1 MNKSK
6 KLKILIVLGVVLIL
20 LLIVIILVVI
30 RSPKEEKTPVSVIP
44 SFRDDRQ
51 YNFSIATEEVEESVS
66 TLYTCGNPDVPEY
79 LRDFVL
85 SINPNL
91 EENYDNKLLTWS
103 DNNGKVLT
111 YNVDSTVLDVD
122 LSKYPEAIKVSN
134 IEEFISESLHD
145 SLQYYKLELKE
156 YGDTEI
162 YSGNRAV
169 DGKEVRT
176 SLGTS
181 DYFVI
186 EDGYLTSAR
195 ITLAEFVE
203 TNSVAPLITNTK
215 LLEQYLSNTEY
226 PKEIV
231 LDTTDLYTLSPENY
245 EDFTPEINY
254 DTCSITE
261 MEPKLY
267 FDTCNAEYI
276 YDVYLIAGICDVEY
290 RGELFSVPY
299 KGYINAIDPEYVYV
313 E

>member
-1 MNKSK
+1 MNKSN
-6 KLKILIVLGVVLIL
+6 KLKTLIILGVVLIL
-20 LLIVIILVVI
+20 LLLVIVLIVIIN
-30 RSPKEEKTPVSVIP
+30 PKEEKTPVTVIP
-44 SFRDDRQ
+44 SFKNERQ
-51 YNFSIATEEVEESVS
+51 YNFSIATDPIEEEVSN
-66 TLYTCGNPDVPEY
+66 LYTCGNPDVPEY
-79 LRDFVL
+79 ISSFAL

-91 EENYDNKLLTWS
+91 EEEYNNKLLSWS
-103 DNNGKVLT
+103 DSDGRVLT
-111 YNVDSTVLDVD
+111 YNIDSTLLDVD
-122 LSKYPEAIKVSN
+122 LSNYPKAIRVSSV
-134 IEEFISESLHD
+134 EEFVSEYLRD
-145 SLQYYKLELKE
+145 SLQYYNLELKE
-156 YGDTEI
+156 YEDTQI

-169 DGKEVRT
+169 DDKEVRT
-176 SLGTS
+176 GFGTS

-195 ITLAEFVE
+195 ITLADFVE

-276 YDVYLIAGICDVEY
+276 YDVYMIAGVCDVEY
-290 RGELFSVPY
+290 RGELFTVPY